1 MKSTIL
7 ALITLLMTLPTMAQ
21 TVSFSG
27 GKLVKEKVSDSQINY
42 QLKLKSGL
50 SLNLTDSKAKIKVD
64 ANQSLKKASEGGWQ
78 PEKNDLSGETS
89 VVLEAI
95 RLLASENCSAA
106 HISQGMAEILPQE
119 LAGATVD
126 ISGLEEIVKSCLSR

>member
-7 ALITLLMTLPTMAQ
+7 TLIAVLMTLPAMAQ
-21 TVSFSG
+21 TVSFTG
-27 GKLVKEKVSDSQINY
+27 GKLVKEKVSDSQTNY

-50 SLNLTDSKAKIKVD
+50 NLKLTDSKAKIKVD
-64 ANQSLKKASEGGWQ
+64 ANQSLKKSSEGGWQ

-89 VVLEAI
+89 IVLEAI
-95 RLLASENCSAA
+95 RLLASENCSAT

-126 ISGLEEIVKSCLSR
+126 ISGLEETVKSCLSQ